1 MPEVRA
7 LLVAARRINAITDE
21 VVLRAQVNN
30 TAEARAAACFYL
42 SLAEQFSATLLLIS
56 NRHSSHAP
64 PLLRSM
70 LEGLVDLKNLITDPA
85 YLDQIKLNDATEDLK
100 TFESFANDPALLGNQ
115 ETQADLAVW
124 RANGTRLRTELL
136 QRGVRVRPLE
146 QRLDPVGLRPLYAA
160 YRFLT
165 GMSHSRLSNVI
176 MRHAGTALQ
185 YQAPAPDD
193 TIIGFLRIAVQMLGL
208 GFEQVC
214 HFTSIPANE
223 VRRTLDEVS
232 AIWNEADEENRNA

>member
-7 LLVAARRINAITDE
+7 LLAAASRISTITDE
-21 VVLRAQVNN
+21 MVLRAQVND
-30 TAEARAAACFYL
+30 TGEARVAACFYL

-56 NRHSSHAP
+56 SRCSSHAP

-70 LEGLVDLKNLITDPA
+70 LEGLVDLKNLVADPA

-100 TFESFANDPALLGNQ
+100 TFESFANDPALLGDQ
-115 ETQADLAVW
+115 ETQTDLTLW
-124 RANGTRLRTELL
+124 RANGTRLRTELM

-146 QRLDPVGLRPLYAA
+146 QRLDPVELRSLYSA

-176 MRHAGTALQ
+176 MRHAGTVLQ
-185 YQAPAPDD
+185 FRAPAPDD

-214 HFTSIPANE
+214 HFTNIPANH

-232 AIWNEADEENRNA
+232 AIWNEADDENRNA

>member
-1 MPEVRA
+1 MPGVRS
-7 LLVAARRINAITDE
+7 LLVAARRIGTLTDA
-21 VVLRAQVNN
+21 VILRASVHD
-30 TAEARAAACFYL
+30 TGEARAAACFYL

-56 NRHSSHAP
+56 NGHSSHAS

-70 LEGLVDLKNLITDPA
+70 LEGLVDLKNLVADPA

-100 TFESFANDPALLGNQ
+100 TFESFANDPAVLGNQ
-115 ETQADLAVW
+115 ETQADLALW
-124 RANGTRLRTELL
+124 RANGTRLRTELI

-146 QRLDPVGLRPLYAA
+146 QRLDPVELRSLYAA

-176 MRHAGTALQ
+176 MRHAGTVLQ

-214 HFTSIPANE
+214 YFTNIPANE

-232 AIWNEADEENRNA
+232 TVWNEADEENHNA